1 MTTKPTSVHW
11 RQEKE
16 SVACSICSATLTIGV
31 RSSTVAAKQH
41 DTSHHHAPTRNSQLD
56 ASFVN
61 IPHSHYPSTY
71 HTAYNLG
78 RNANDVES
86 ILDNALLSND
96 QENTR
101 REVISGPVM
110 QNACIRLDVYLQAA
124 LEILSDQSSMAEE
137 GGVNYQKKLY
147 CQSCLDR

>member
-16 SVACSICSATLTIGV
+16 SVACSICSASLIGV
-31 RSSTVAAKQH
+31 SSSTATKQH
-41 DTSHHHAPTRNSQLD
+41 DTSHHHAPNSQLD

-61 IPHSHYPSTY
+61 IPRSHYPSAHNNIGSNVHY
-71 HTAYNLG
+71 
-78 RNANDVES
+78 DIES

-96 QENTR
+96 QDNTR
-101 REVISGPVM
+101 REVISGNVM
-110 QNACIRLDVYLQAA
+110 QNACKRLDVYLQAA
-124 LEILSDQSSMAEE
+124 LEILSDESAEE
-137 GGVNYQKKLY
+137 GGAKCQRFY

>member
-31 RSSTVAAKQH
+31 RSSTAAVKQH
-41 DTSHHHAPTRNSQLD
+41 DTSHYHAPTRNSQLD

-71 HTAYNLG
+71 PTTNNTG
-78 RNANDVES
+78 SNANDIES
-86 ILDNALLSND
+86 ILDNALLSSD
-96 QENTR
+96 QDDTR
-101 REVISGPVM
+101 REVISGSVM
-110 QNACIRLDVYLQAA
+110 QNACKRLDVYLQAA
-124 LEILSDQSSMAEE
+124 LEILSDEPGMAEE
-137 GGVNYQKKLY
+137 GGVDYQKKFY

>member
-1 MTTKPTSVHW
+1 MITKPTSFHW

-31 RSSTVAAKQH
+31 RSSTAAVKQH
-41 DTSHHHAPTRNSQLD
+41 DTSHYHAPTRNSQLD

-71 HTAYNLG
+71 HTTN
-78 RNANDVES
+78 NTANNVNDDIES
-86 ILDNALLSND
+86 NNALLSSD
-96 QENTR
+96 QDETK
-101 REVISGPVM
+101 REVISGSVM
-110 QNACIRLDVYLQAA
+110 QNACNRLDVYLQAA
-124 LEILSDQSSMAEE
+124 LEILSDEPGMD
-137 GGVNYQKKLY
+137 GVNHQKKFY

>member
-16 SVACSICSATLTIGV
+16 SVACSICSTSLTIGV
-31 RSSTVAAKQH
+31 RSSTVAAKH
-41 DTSHHHAPTRNSQLD
+41 DTSHYHAPTRNSQLD

-71 HTAYNLG
+71 HTNTNNTG
-78 RNANDVES
+78 SNDIES
-86 ILDNALLSND
+86 ILDNALLSSD
-96 QENTR
+96 QDDTR
-101 REVISGPVM
+101 REVISGSVM
-110 QNACIRLDVYLQAA
+110 QNACKRLDVYLQAA

-137 GGVNYQKKLY
+137 GGVNHQKKFY

>member
-16 SVACSICSATLTIGV
+16 SVACSICSATLTIGGV
-31 RSSTVAAKQH
+31 RSSTAAK
-41 DTSHHHAPTRNSQLD
+41 SYHAPTRNSQLD

-71 HTAYNLG
+71 HTTNNTG
-78 RNANDVES
+78 SNVHDIES
-86 ILDNALLSND
+86 ILDNALLSSD
-96 QENTR
+96 QDDTR
-101 REVISGPVM
+101 REVISGNVM
-110 QNACIRLDVYLQAA
+110 QNACKRLDVYLQAA
-124 LEILSDQSSMAEE
+124 LEILSHQSSMAEE
-137 GGVNYQKKLY
+137 GGVNHQKKIY

>member
-16 SVACSICSATLTIGV
+16 SVACSICSASLIGV
-31 RSSTVAAKQH
+31 ISSTAAAKQH
-41 DTSHHHAPTRNSQLD
+41 TSHYHAPTRNSQLD

-61 IPHSHYPSTY
+61 IPHSHYPSAY
-71 HTAYNLG
+71 HTATNNLES
-78 RNANDVES
+78 NANDIES

-96 QENTR
+96 HDNTR
-101 REVISGPVM
+101 REVISGNVM
-110 QNACIRLDVYLQAA
+110 QNACKRLDVYLQAA
-124 LEILSDQSSMAEE
+124 LEILSDESAEE
-137 GGVNYQKKLY
+137 GGAKCQRFY